1 MQGRATRAVAL
12 ASPENP
18 VEGPVMSRISSRSFW
33 DFGNTAVVMNLGTK
47 GEGEA
52 SSRRN
57 ILIPQS
63 SEAFMAVPDDVLQE
77 HTELFFRRR
86 LGSDDP
92 VQILQAQHLPVRL
105 DQHFLVQAFLAAE
118 VVVHGG
124 AVRSR
129 RSQIS
134 LLVASAKPR
143 SAKTLPA
150 ASRTTARVE
159 RPSLRCARLGR

>member
-1 MQGRATRAVAL
+1 MQGRAIRAVARCI
-12 ASPENP
+12 AGES
-18 VEGPVMSRISSRSFW
+18 GGRPVMSRISSRSFW

-63 SEAFMAVPDDVLQE
+63 SE

-129 RSQIS
+129 PFADF
-134 LLVASAKPR
+134 LAGGFGEAPFGKDLACCLKDNGPR
-143 SAKTLPA
+143 
-150 ASRTTARVE
+150 
-159 RPSLRCARLGR
+159 

>member
-1 MQGRATRAVAL
+1 MQGRATRAVARCI
-12 ASPENP
+12 AGES
-18 VEGPVMSRISSRSFW
+18 GGRPVMSRISSRSFW

-63 SEAFMAVPDDVLQE
+63 SEAFMAVRMMC
-77 HTELFFRRR
+77 F
-86 LGSDDP
+86 S
-92 VQILQAQHLPVRL
+92 L

-129 RSQIS
+129 PFADF
-134 LLVASAKPR
+134 LAGGFGEAPFGKDLACCLKDNGPR
-143 SAKTLPA
+143 
-150 ASRTTARVE
+150 
-159 RPSLRCARLGR
+159 

>member
-1 MQGRATRAVAL
+1 MQGRATRAVARCI
-12 ASPENP
+12 AGES
-18 VEGPVMSRISSRSFW
+18 GGRPVMSRISSRSFW

-129 RSQIS
+129 PFADF
-134 LLVASAKPR
+134 LAGGFGEAPFGKDLACCLKDNGPR
-143 SAKTLPA
+143 
-150 ASRTTARVE
+150 
-159 RPSLRCARLGR
+159 

>member
-1 MQGRATRAVAL
+1 MQGRAIRAVARCI
-12 ASPENP
+12 AGES
-18 VEGPVMSRISSRSFW
+18 GGRPVMSRISSRSFW

-105 DQHFLVQAFLAAE
+105 DQHFPRTGLPCRRSSSSRRRRSFPPFADFLA
-118 VVVHGG
+118 GG
-124 AVRSR
+124 FGEAPFGKD
-129 RSQIS
+129 
-134 LLVASAKPR
+134 LACCLKDNGPR
-143 SAKTLPA
+143 
-150 ASRTTARVE
+150 
-159 RPSLRCARLGR
+159 